1 MADDMTDKLKDIL
14 NNPDIMNMLSSLSGG
29 GNERNDVS
37 SDSGDIA
44 SSVKSVLS
52 NLGSENDKRVN
63 LLYALKPYMR
73 GRRADSLDRAI
84 KMIKLTKLSSIL
96 KDL

>member
-1 MADDMTDKLKDIL
+1 MADDMTDKIKDIL
-14 NNPDIMNMLSSLSGG
+14 NNPDVLNMLSSLSGG
-29 GNERNDVS
+29 ENERNEAS
-37 SDSGDIA
+37 SNSSDIA
-44 SSVKSVLS
+44 SSVKSVLAGI
-52 NLGSENDKRVN
+52 GSENDKRVN
-63 LLYALKPYMR
+63 LLYALKPYMK